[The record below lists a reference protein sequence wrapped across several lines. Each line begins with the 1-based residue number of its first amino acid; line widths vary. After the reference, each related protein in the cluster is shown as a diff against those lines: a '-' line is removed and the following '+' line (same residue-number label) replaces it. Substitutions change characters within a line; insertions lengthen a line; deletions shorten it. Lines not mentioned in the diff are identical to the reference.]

1 MIEVYND
8 QFFMKQAYAEALKAR
23 DAGEV
28 PIGAVLV
35 FKKQIIA
42 RAHNQTQL
50 LQDVTAQAEML
61 GITAA
66 SNGINAKYLKDCT
79 LFVTLEPC
87 VMCAA
92 ALRWA
97 QISKLVYAAE
107 DPKQGYMRYGNELL
121 HPKTKIHYGLLSD
134 ECSELMR
141 EFFKTRRKKA

>member
-1 MIEVYND
+1 MEFNDEYFMRMALQQARLALDANEVPVGAVVVC
-8 QFFMKQAYAEALKAR
+8 KQQVIAKGHNQVELLR
-23 DAGEV
+23 DAT
-28 PIGAVLV
+28 
-35 FKKQIIA
+35 
-42 RAHNQTQL
+42 AH
-50 LQDVTAQAEML
+50 AEML